1 MRLLVVDVG
10 NSGIKAGL
18 FVDFYL
24 PRTERFESV
33 KEFSDWAAEAEG
45 VAISSVVPKLKKAL
59 EEVFPSAL
67 FLGKDNAGIRIL
79 YKEPGKLGADR
90 MANALYV
97 KHFLSQKTIVAD
109 IGTAVT
115 VDAVGEDGTFYG
127 GVIFSGP
134 GLALSCLGSK
144 TAALPTIEIGS
155 EPVGPLGRDTETGL
169 RAGALWSTAMA
180 VEGLAKAQA
189 AFLGWENYRLLLTG
203 GMARAIR
210 PLLKTRCS
218 VETHA
223 TLLGLGAWAQ
233 GLLGQAKRTRSGAV

>member
-24 PRTERFESV
+24 PKTGIFREI
-33 KEFSDWAAEAEG
+33 KDLSDWAAEAEG
-45 VAISSVVPKLKKAL
+45 VAISSVVPKITVAL
-59 EEVFPSAL
+59 EGAFPSAL
-67 FLGKDNAGIRIL
+67 FLNSNNSGIRIF
-79 YKEPGKLGADR
+79 YREPGELGADR
-90 MANALYV
+90 IANALYV
-97 KHFLSQKTIVAD
+97 KHFLSQRVIVAD
-109 IGTAVT
+109 VGTAVT
-115 VDAVGEDGTFYG
+115 VDAVGKDGTFYG
-127 GVIFSGP
+127 GVIFPGP

-144 TAALPTIEIGS
+144 TGALPTIDLTD
-155 EPVGPLGRDTETGL
+155 EPVGPLGRDTETGM
-169 RAGALWSTAMA
+169 RSGVLWSTAMA

-203 GMARAIR
+203 GLARVIR

-233 GLLGQAKRTRSGAV
+233 ELLE

>member
-24 PRTERFESV
+24 PKTGIFREI
-33 KEFSDWAAEAEG
+33 KDLSDWAAEAEG
-45 VAISSVVPKLKKAL
+45 VAISSVVPNITVAL
-59 EEVFPSAL
+59 EGAFPSAL
-67 FLGKDNAGIRIL
+67 FLGRNNSGIRMF
-79 YKEPGKLGADR
+79 YRDPGKLGPDR

-97 KHFLSQKTIVAD
+97 KHFLSQKAVVAD
-109 IGTAVT
+109 TGTAVT

-127 GVIFSGP
+127 GVIFPGP

-144 TAALPTIEIGS
+144 TGALPTIDLTD
-155 EPVGPLGRDTETGL
+155 EPVGPLGRDTETGM
-169 RAGALWSTAMA
+169 RSGVLWSTAMA
-180 VEGLAKAQA
+180 VEGFAKAQA
-189 AFLGWENYRLLLTG
+189 AFLGWENYRLVLTG
-203 GMARAIR
+203 GLGKLIR
-210 PLLKTRCS
+210 PLMKTRCS

-233 GLLGQAKRTRSGAV
+233 ELLE